1 MKEEIKEIAEKSFQS
16 GIYKKNIHYIFKEDF
31 DIREFQMAGLLSG
44 SPGES
49 SWIIQQAYRKIGS
62 QMQVSKEVSNDLE
75 HTDFGEA
82 SQIENINWVSKVIE
96 VYFEDPRL
104 PSILIANLNKKDLND
119 LFPKLEVGEA
129 CHNILALMQEGSDE
143 LEGKHLNLQL
153 RPGMYNDFLE
163 TGDCPAMQGGFFSSP
178 LSQSDNAS
186 ICYMLHL
193 ALKVL
198 VFASIPKFKPN
209 TINSKKEMKIGGKP
223 GVKGRPA
230 RPSFKVIYLPK
241 VLSEKPSS
249 FLLNQKNHE
258 FLGRRGFLRHYFHPR
273 FTFKKGTWD
282 FIAPVKNPKTGKYP
296 ISLYRVRKP
305 VIS

>member
-16 GIYKKNIHYIFKEDF
+16 GIYKKNIHYVFQEKINMD
-31 DIREFQMAGLLSG
+31 EFRMANILSG
-44 SPGES
+44 FPGAS

-62 QMQVSKEVSNDLE
+62 QMQVSKEVSHDLE

-82 SQIENINWVSKVIE
+82 SEIENINWVSKVIE

-104 PSILIANLNKKDLND
+104 PTILIANLNKEDLNK
-119 LFPKLEVGEA
+119 LFPELEVEET
-129 CHNILALMQEGSDE
+129 CQNIIALMQEGSDQKT
-143 LEGKHLNLQL
+143 GAHLNLQL
-153 RPGMYNDFLE
+153 HPGMYKDFIE
-163 TGDCPAMQGGFFSSP
+163 TGECPSMNNGIFSSP
-178 LSQSDNAS
+178 HTPSDNAS

-198 VFASIPKFKPN
+198 VFAYIPKFKPN

-223 GVKGRPA
+223 GVKGRPN
-230 RPSFKVIYLPK
+230 RPALKVIYLPK
-241 VLSEKPSS
+241 VYNEKHS
-249 FLLNQKNHE
+249 FSLLNSKNKE
-258 FLGRRGFLRHYFHPR
+258 FLGRRGFIR
-273 FTFKKGTWD
+273 FYRDNRWTFKKGTWD

-305 VIS
+305 VF